1 MEVFNLFSGLVRQ
14 EVWSRLEK
22 ARQQQSLV
30 LNMRITMQNPTEGG
44 TRLILH
50 ELKIISANE
59 SRYLPSSTMRAVDL
73 SASQLQTE
81 YRRKAR
87 DANRLNVVREGD
99 VGRVEAKLILL
110 GKVRGLVAGRAA
122 LIIVNS
128 SLGRD

>member
-30 LNMRITMQNPTEGG
+30 LNMRITMPNPTEGG